1 MKVLGLSGSL
11 RAGSHNSM
19 LLRAAADL
27 LPPQCELVEFDLLK
41 AIPPY
46 DEDDEHDRPLAVR
59 ALHDAIA
66 EADAVLVATP
76 EYNHSLPG
84 QLKNALDW
92 MSRPLADSPLRNKP
106 AAVVGASTGLFG
118 AVWAQAEARK
128 VLSAIGARVI
138 DRELPV
144 AMADDA
150 FTPEGSLVDE
160 DLSLALGGILA
171 ELAGETR
178 PGSPSPRSAR
188 GVRPFRFAIRDASRQ
203 RSEYLK
209 GLTP

>member
-11 RAGSHNSM
+11 RAGSHNSK

-27 LPPQCELVEFDLLK
+27 LPPECELVEFELLK

-46 DEDDEHDRPLAVR
+46 DSDDEHARPLAVQ
-59 ALHDAIA
+59 ALCDAITG
-66 EADAVLVATP
+66 ADAVLVATP

-92 MSRPLADSPLRNKP
+92 LSRPLADSPLRNKP

-150 FTPEGSLVDE
+150 FTPEGSLADE
-160 DLSLALGGILA
+160 DLALALGGILA
-171 ELAGETR
+171 ELAGEAR
-178 PGSPSPRSAR
+178 PMAL
-188 GVRPFRFAIRDASRQ
+188 AA
-203 RSEYLK
+203 
-209 GLTP
+209 